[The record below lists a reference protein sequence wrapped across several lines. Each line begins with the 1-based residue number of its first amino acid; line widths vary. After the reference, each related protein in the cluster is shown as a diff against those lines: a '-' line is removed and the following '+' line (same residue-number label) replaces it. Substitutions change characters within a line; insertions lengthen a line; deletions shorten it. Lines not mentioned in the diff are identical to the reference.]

1 MVYKNEFQAVVL
13 AGGKGSRMTELTAGK
28 PKCLLPIANMPM
40 VWYPLKLLE
49 QSGFTEAIVIVSEA
63 VKMDVTTALDK
74 YGLSIKP
81 EVVGVPDAE
90 DIGTADSL
98 RFIHDKIK
106 SDLVVVSTD
115 FIANIDISETLNL
128 YRKHNASIT
137 ALIVQTPKAP
147 EDFVQPGPKNKQKPE
162 RDLIGI
168 DNETGRIVFLASASD
183 FEDTVT
189 MPVKLLK
196 KHPNFTVFSKLLD
209 AHLYV
214 INKWVLDFLVHHKNF
229 STLKGE
235 LLPYI
240 VKKQLDKP
248 KIFKDDKNAS
258 VVKLDTTQD
267 IFRFAVEKPF
277 NELIMHMSAYN
288 DHDTNLESAYNKDVI
303 KCYAQIVNGKCGL
316 RANTLQMYYLANALA
331 HEWFDLKKE
340 GESTCS
346 SVSLGATVK
355 STQVQ
360 NCRIDDNA
368 MISEKTSLKSS
379 FVGCNVIVEPK
390 TRISK
395 SVIMNNVTIKSMCVI
410 ENCIICND
418 CVINEGSQLKDC
430 LVGANHVVSAESNHS
445 REILTDI
452 DRLMEI

>member
-1 MVYKNEFQAVVL
+1 MVHKNEFQAVVL
-13 AGGKGSRMTELTAGK
+13 AGGKGSRMTELTVGT

-49 QSGFTEAIVIVSEA
+49 QSGFAEAIVVVSEA
-63 VKMDVTTALDK
+63 VKTDVTAALDK
-74 YGLSIKP
+74 CNLNIKP
-81 EVVGVPDAE
+81 EVVGVLDAE

-98 RFIHDKIK
+98 RVIHDRIK

-183 FEDTVT
+183 FEDNVT
-189 MPVKLLK
+189 MPARLLK
-196 KHPNFTVFSKLLD
+196 KHSNFTVFSKLLD

-214 INKWVLDFLVHHKNF
+214 INKWVLDFLVHNKNF

-240 VKKQLDKP
+240 VKKQLEKP
-248 KIFKDDKNAS
+248 KIVKDDKNAS
-258 VVKLDTTQD
+258 VVKLDTRKD

-277 NELIMHMSAYN
+277 NESIMRMSAYN
-288 DHDTNLESAYNKDVI
+288 DHETNLNGAYNGDVI
-303 KCYAQIVNGKCGL
+303 KCYAQIVSGKYGL
-316 RANTLQMYYLANALA
+316 RANTLQMYYLANALI
-331 HEWFDLKKE
+331 HDWFELRKE
-340 GESTCS
+340 GELPCS
-346 SVSLGATVK
+346 SISPGATVK

-368 MISEKTSLKSS
+368 MVSEKTSLKSS
-379 FVGCNVIVEPK
+379 CIGCNVTVEPK
-390 TRISK
+390 TRITK
-395 SVIMNNVTIKSMCVI
+395 SVIMSNVTIKQMCVI
-410 ENCIICND
+410 ENCIICNN

-430 LVGANHVVSAESNHS
+430 IVGANHEVSANSNHY
-445 REILTDI
+445 REILTD
-452 DRLMEI
+452 DSRLIEY